1 MSGGDRTGPEG
12 RGPMT
17 GRKLGFCAGYQIPGY
32 ENIGYGFRRGSGRGF
47 IRGYGRRYFG
57 RGRFFGYR
65 DESFDTNYNPT
76 YPPRLTIDQEKAYLE
91 DAAKNLE
98 EEIKLIRKELK
109 IYQRKKKIPIKN
121 PF

>member
-1 MSGGDRTGPEG
+1 MPGGDRAGPED

-32 ENIGYGFRRGSGRGF
+32 ENMGYRFG
-47 IRGYGRRYFG
+47 RGYGRRYFG

-98 EEIKLIRKELK
+98 EEIKLIRK
-109 IYQRKKKIPIKN
+109 RIKDISKEEKN
-121 PF
+121 TN